1 MCKGIPIRLH
11 IAILLSQYIKI
22 ILSVILIA
30 IDDDTEDVMILP
42 PGSSK
47 DRLSG
52 GGIGSGRIDNITSSP
67 SLLGCR

>member
-11 IAILLSQYIKI
+11 IAILLPQYINI

-67 SLLGCR
+67 SLLGGR

>member
-1 MCKGIPIRLH
+1 MCKGIPICLH

-30 IDDDTEDVMILP
+30 IDDDIEDVMILP